1 MDNTTAKVSCF
12 ARAYHFENNKT
23 HIFADNMAKKIL
35 GEDYD
40 QIAESMSQGIS
51 FFLPGFE
58 GTKEDGLRLIVD
70 KQLSPSV
77 LGRSAYCE
85 EKLWGRI
92 ENGCNQYLIF
102 ASGYDTF
109 SLRNK
114 NTAVNVY
121 ELDLPDLLD
130 DKKKRIDNAGLRTGA
145 KFIPCDLAD
154 ESWVKKLHEKDF
166 RSFEKSYG
174 SLLGISYYLEKD
186 DWKKLLEI
194 IANIMPEG
202 SAICF
207 DFPSIDESKETKVN
221 KTLAGG
227 AGEQMKAQYS
237 PKEMEKLLFESG
249 FIIEEQ
255 LVFEEMTKR
264 YFYEYNKKTPDHPMN
279 APAGVDYMFAVR
291 VQGGRR

>member
-40 QIAESMSQGIS
+40 QIAQSMSQGIG

-58 GTKEDGLRLIVD
+58 GTKEEGLRLIVD

-85 EKLWGRI
+85 EKLWGMI
-92 ENGCNQYLIF
+92 KNGCSQYLIF

-109 SLRNK
+109 SIRN
-114 NTAVNVY
+114 TDGSVNVF

-130 DKKKRIDNAGLRTGA
+130 DKKKRIDNAGLRSGS
-145 KFIPCDLAD
+145 KFVPCDLAD
-154 ESWVKKLHEKDF
+154 ESWVKKLLEKGF
-166 RSFEKSYG
+166 RSSEKSFG

-186 DWKKLLEI
+186 EWKKLLELT
-194 IANIMPEG
+194 AGIMPIG

-207 DFPSIDESKETKVN
+207 DFPLIDESRETKVN
-221 KTLAGG
+221 RSLAGG
-227 AGEQMKAQYS
+227 AGEQMKARYPS
-237 PKEMEKLLFESG
+237 TEMEKLLSECG

-255 LVFEEMTKR
+255 LVSEEMTKR
-264 YFYEYNKKTPDHPMN
+264 YFFEYNKKTPDHPMN
-279 APAGVDYMFAVR
+279 APSGVDYVFAIR
-291 VQGGRR
+291 AQGGQR

>member
-40 QIAESMSQGIS
+40 QIAESMLQGMD

-58 GTKEDGLRLIVD
+58 GIKEEGLRLIVD

-77 LGRSAYCE
+77 LGRSACCE

-92 ENGCNQYLIF
+92 KNGCSQYLIF

-109 SLRNK
+109 SIRN
-114 NTAVNVY
+114 TDAAVQVY

-130 DKKKRIDNAGLRTGA
+130 DKRKRINNGGLKTAA
-145 KFIPCDLAD
+145 KYVPCDLAD
-154 ESWVKKLHEKDF
+154 KGWVEKLFEKGF
-166 RSFEKSYG
+166 RSSEKSYG

-186 DWKKLLEI
+186 EWKKLLGI
-194 IANIMPEG
+194 IASIMPEG

-221 KTLAGG
+221 RTLANG

-237 PKEMEKLLFESG
+237 PKEMEKLLSECG
-249 FIIEEQ
+249 FILDEY
-255 LVFEEMTKR
+255 LGSEEMTKR
-264 YFYEYNKKTPDHPMN
+264 YFYEYNKTTPDYPMN
-279 APAGVDYMFAVR
+279 APAGVDYVFALR
-291 VQGGRR
+291 VQGAQR